1 MFSVTMHCLD
11 LETSYSHRK
20 IRLHSFSKFIKPY
33 IQSVIDHIN
42 ARLASTDFIS
52 SMFAFDPRNLPTT
65 EEELLNYGTDK
76 INMLTSFYG
85 SPQKV
90 ILNGQEAVSQRDI
103 HPEGTASEWKLFRR
117 IIYKQYREKS
127 LQYVL
132 LTLTRKD
139 DIRAGFPTLSKLAE
153 ILEVLPVTTATIEHS
168 FSSMKLIKTR
178 LRSRLGEETLE
189 HAMQICIE
197 GPQQLSDGTL
207 EHIIEEYKN
216 IKK

>member
-1 MFSVTMHCLD
+1 MLLT
-11 LETSYSHRK
+11 
-20 IRLHSFSKFIKPY
+20 II
-33 IQSVIDHIN
+33 IN
-42 ARLASTDFIS
+42 ARLASTNFIS
-52 SMFAFDPRNLPTT
+52 SMSVFDPCNLSTT
-65 EEELLNYGTDK
+65 EYELLNYGTDK

-90 ILNGQEAVSQRDI
+90 ILNGQE
-103 HPEGTASEWKLFRR
+103 ETASEWKLFRR
-117 IIYKQYREKS
+117 IIYKQYLEKS
-127 LQYVL
+127 LQDVL

-139 DIRAGFPTLSKLAE
+139 DIRAGFPNLSKLAE
-153 ILEVLPVTTATIEHS
+153 ILEVLPVTTATVEQS

-178 LRSRLGEETLE
+178 LRSRMGEETLE

-216 IKK
+216 IKHEKLHYILDSINNNYCSTAVSTYYF

>member
-1 MFSVTMHCLD
+1 MLLT
-11 LETSYSHRK
+11 
-20 IRLHSFSKFIKPY
+20 II
-33 IQSVIDHIN
+33 IN
-42 ARLASTDFIS
+42 ARLASTNFIS
-52 SMFAFDPRNLPTT
+52 SMSVFDPCNLSTT
-65 EEELLNYGTDK
+65 EYELLNYGTDK

-90 ILNGQEAVSQRDI
+90 ILNGQEAVSQIDI
-103 HPEGTASEWKLFRR
+103 HPEETASEWKLFRR
-117 IIYKQYREKS
+117 IIYKQYLEKS
-127 LQYVL
+127 LQDVL

-139 DIRAGFPTLSKLAE
+139 DIRAGFPNLSKLAE
-153 ILEVLPVTTATIEHS
+153 ILEVLPVTTATVEQS

-178 LRSRLGEETLE
+178 LRSRMGEETLE

-216 IKK
+216 IKHEKLHYILDSINNNYCSTAVSTYYF